1 MSNIE
6 LGSNMWRGYTN
17 LERLSY
23 QNYRINHRTNFVDP
37 EDSRVHTQTIERL
50 WRDVKEHIYLSV
62 NNFELLKNK

>member
-1 MSNIE
+1 
-6 LGSNMWRGYTN
+6 
-17 LERLSY
+17 LSY
-23 QNYRINHRTNFVDP
+23 QNYRINHRINFVDP